1 MPIEVLERGLG
12 LGKVPDVIPPAVE
25 EVPRKV
31 HISSH
36 HIAGGT
42 GWVAANIIAA
52 MARRP
57 TRSSQATPWT
67 RGIIGRGQSANFT
80 MSTRRTSSCMCYIRA
95 ANRKG
100 GVEDVRS
107 GRHPLQ

>member
-12 LGKVPDVIPPAVE
+12 LGKVPDVIPPAV
-25 EVPRKV
+25 VPWKV

-57 TRSSQATPWT
+57 TRSSQAWT